1 MCDNADPIDFNEVS
15 ATAPALAA
23 EPDVEMIEVAKS
35 TDSKRSKRT
44 RAHSLDYIDSSDG
57 DDAVAVAKKPRGRGR
72 NKADKVAAPATAA
85 AAAVS
90 RQRGKKTK
98 VDSNDTADGVK
109 SHSNVGTSKTFSEA
123 ETQTDSIVSMAAS
136 VESATQT
143 VSVQSLES
151 AAQTV
156 FLESAVS
163 TSDKALSGSML
174 TCITALMTPMS
185 SEVQMLQREMEDLKV
200 MFAQMASSLQ
210 LLTERNSFSPAGVV
224 SGLETPSRRVTIGQ
238 STVASLCAEST
249 AHLAVSTA
257 AAADGAV
264 TYAGATRKN
273 ASTPAPTRPAAARQ
287 HQDAVAA
294 LYVDLHD
301 KERRAA
307 NVVVSGLAADDNVP
321 DGVQINNLF
330 KEELDLRVAIRRVQ
344 RIGRDSNSRSRPI
357 LVTLFTDTD
366 ANCIVEN
373 AKKLRKSSNPQISS
387 KVFINP
393 DLTRAEMQAAYEIRC
408 QRRASRDGR
417 SRTFFNNTRLNANAA
432 SFSPMDTVAAEEET
446 STASAPP
453 AAAAAAAPQQ

>member
-1 MCDNADPIDFNEVS
+1 MCNNADLIEFNEVS
-15 ATAPALAA
+15 ATAPALAALAA

-72 NKADKVAAPATAA
+72 NRAAKVAAPAAT
-85 AAAVS
+85 VSS

-98 VDSNDTADGVK
+98 VDSNDTADGMK
-109 SHSNVGTSKTFSEA
+109 SDSNVGTSRTFCEA
-123 ETQTDSIVSMAAS
+123 ETQTDNIVSMAAS

-143 VSVQSLES
+143 VSVESLES
-151 AAQTV
+151 AVQTV

-163 TSDKALSGSML
+163 TADKALSGSML

-185 SEVQMLQREMEDLKV
+185 SEVHMLQREMEDLKV
-200 MFAQMASSLQ
+200 MFAQMASTLQ
-210 LLTERNSFSPAGVV
+210 LPTERNSFSSAGVV
-224 SGLETPSRRVTIGQ
+224 SGMETPSPRVTIGQ
-238 STVASLCAEST
+238 STAASLCAEST
-249 AHLAVSTA
+249 AHRAVSAA

-344 RIGRDSNSRSRPI
+344 RIGRDSNNRSRPI

-417 SRTFFNNTRLNANAA
+417 SRTFFNNTRLNADAA
-432 SFSPMDTVAAEEET
+432 SFSPMDTAAAEEET

-453 AAAAAAAPQQ
+453 AAAAAAPQQ

>member
-1 MCDNADPIDFNEVS
+1 MCSNADPIDFNEVS
-15 ATAPALAA
+15 ATAPALAVV
-23 EPDVEMIEVAKS
+23 PDVEMIEVAKS

-44 RAHSLDYIDSSDG
+44 RAHSLDYFDSSDG
-57 DDAVAVAKKPRGRGR
+57 DDAVVVAKKPRGRGR
-72 NKADKVAAPATAA
+72 NKAAKVAAPAAA
-85 AAAVS
+85 AATGIS
-90 RQRGKKTK
+90 RQRGKNTK
-98 VDSNDTADGVK
+98 VDSNDTANGVK
-109 SHSNVGTSKTFSEA
+109 SDSNVGTSKTFCEA

-143 VSVQSLES
+143 ISVESSES
-151 AAQTV
+151 AVQTV

-163 TSDKALSGSML
+163 TADKALSGSML

-210 LLTERNSFSPAGVV
+210 LLTERNSFSSAGVV
-224 SGLETPSRRVTIGQ
+224 SGLDTPSPRVAIAQ
-238 STVASLCAEST
+238 STAASLCAEST
-249 AHLAVSTA
+249 AHRAISA
-257 AAADGAV
+257 ATADGAV

-273 ASTPAPTRPAAARQ
+273 ASTPAHTRPAAGRQ

-307 NVVVSGLAADDNVP
+307 NVVVSGLAADDTVP

-330 KEELDLRVAIRRVQ
+330 REELDLRVAIRRVQ
-344 RIGRDSNSRSRPI
+344 RIGRDSNNRSRPI

-417 SRTFFNNTRLNANAA
+417 SRTFFNNARLNADAA
-432 SFSPMDTVAAEEET
+432 SFSPMDTAAAEEET

-453 AAAAAAAPQQ
+453 AVAAAAPQQ